1 MQLPHATALVA
12 VLLIIA
18 LSAGYAAAE
27 KAAEMERDAAT
38 PQPPQQQART
48 AL

>member
-12 VLLIIA
+12 VLMIIA

-27 KAAEMERDAAT
+27 KAAELEKDASS
-38 PQPPQQQART
+38 PPQQQAR
-48 AL
+48 ASR